1 MTTSLAPSL
10 PTAALPEMAAL
21 TDPTAAWTLA
31 ARVLAPL
38 VAGTVALTWKDA

>member
-1 MTTSLAPSL
+1 
-10 PTAALPEMAAL
+10 MAAL